1 MITGCD
7 AIAGERQARG
17 LPWAASPFPTAVMS
31 TAEPLPS
38 RDIAVL
44 LEVMKRLRE
53 SCPWDRVQTFDTIAP
68 YTIEEA
74 YEVASAVAD
83 KDFKSLPGELGDLL
97 FQVVFHA
104 RMAEEAG
111 LFDFGDVVQ
120 AVTAKMI
127 RRHPHVFGDTK
138 LATSDAV
145 LKQWDA
151 IKRREKTDRASAL
164 DGVPRGLPALAKA
177 QKTQSKA
184 ARVGFDW
191 ADAEGSL
198 QKVNEE
204 IKELQQA
211 DTSEELAEELGDL
224 LFSVVNFARKSKLDA
239 EGLLQAATGKFSE
252 RFRKME
258 ALAESR
264 GLNFSSLTLNEMDKL
279 WDEVKG

>member
-1 MITGCD
+1 MV
-7 AIAGERQARG
+7 
-17 LPWAASPFPTAVMS
+17 SPIDRLKQIV
-31 TAEPLPS
+31 E
-38 RDIAVL
+38 
-44 LEVMKRLRE
+44 RLR
-53 SCPWDRVQTFDTIAP
+53 SPDGCPWDREQTHESLKP
-68 YTIEEA
+68 HLIEEC
-74 YEVASAVAD
+74 YELIDAID
-83 KDFKSLPGELGDLL
+83 LKDDQEMKEELGDLL
-97 FQVVFHA
+97 LQVVLHA
-104 RMAEEAG
+104 QMANEEG
-111 LFDFGDVVQ
+111 RFDFDSIADVISE
-120 AVTAKMI
+120 KLI

-191 ADAEGSL
+191 ADAEGAL
-198 QKVNEE
+198 QKLNEE
-204 IKELQQA
+204 IEELKQA
-211 DTSEELAEELGDL
+211 DTSETLAEELGDL

-239 EGLLQAATGKFSE
+239 EGLLRAATGKFSE

-264 GLNFSSLTLNEMDKL
+264 GLNFSALTLGEMDKL
-279 WDEVKG
+279 WDEVKSQPVVKDQ

>member
-1 MITGCD
+1 MV
-7 AIAGERQARG
+7 
-17 LPWAASPFPTAVMS
+17 SPIDRLKQIV
-31 TAEPLPS
+31 E
-38 RDIAVL
+38 
-44 LEVMKRLRE
+44 RLR
-53 SCPWDRVQTFDTIAP
+53 SPDGCPWDREQTHESLKP
-68 YTIEEA
+68 HVIEEC
-74 YEVASAVAD
+74 YELIDAID
-83 KDFKSLPGELGDLL
+83 EKDDQGMQEELGDLL
-97 FQVVFHA
+97 LQVVLHA
-104 RMAEEAG
+104 QMASEEG
-111 LFDFGDVVQ
+111 RFDFDAVADVISE
-120 AVTAKMI
+120 KLI

-138 LATSDAV
+138 LVTSDAV

-151 IKRREKTDRASAL
+151 IKRREKTNRASAL

-191 ADAEGSL
+191 ADAVGSL

-211 DTSEELAEELGDL
+211 DTSEKLAEELGDL
-224 LFSVVNFARKSKLDA
+224 LFSIVNFARKSKLDA

-264 GLNFSSLTLNEMDKL
+264 GLNFSSLTLSEMDKL
-279 WDEVKG
+279 WDEVKGRPSNQ